1 MSYFRKSGIFART
14 NTSTTTFS
22 AGNLTTIPLDKSIL
36 HGVDFDGTNLTSNS
50 NTILV
55 QCDIRFYFSQYFA
68 PYAESYF
75 TGGAV
80 EDKARQISPTAA
92 GQLHSRDEFWGLG
105 SSIRPVSGAYVS
117 GALTLYAGYVLA
129 IGIII

>member
-14 NTSTTTFS
+14 NTSTTTFT

-36 HGVDFDGTNLTSNS
+36 NGTDFDGTNLTSDS

-55 QCDIRFYFSQYFA
+55 QCDIRFYFSATFA
-68 PYAESYF
+68 SYAESYF
-75 TGGAV
+75 SGGAV
-80 EDKARQISPTAA
+80 EDRARQISPAAA

-105 SSIRPVSGAYVS
+105 SSIRPLSGAGAD
-117 GALTLYAGYVLA
+117 GALTLYSNYVLA
-129 IGIII
+129 IGLIL